1 MTKRDK
7 AEKFIDDIIEV
18 CKKHGLSLSHED
30 SHGAFEIE
38 PYDER
43 NIEWLKQCLEWIK
56 EFG

>member
-38 PYDER
+38 PYDEGYT
-43 NIEWLKQCLEWIK
+43 EWLKQCLLWIK
-56 EFG
+56 